1 MFKSVY
7 QSKTEEVNLNIDKFI
22 TLASKRYPK
31 IINKFKDRSNLFSFF
46 NFPKVI
52 YSLSL
57 RAKMA
62 LISVTKTNNP
72 PPSYWETSLDYTF

>member
-46 NFPKVI
+46 
-52 YSLSL
+52 
-57 RAKMA
+57 
-62 LISVTKTNNP
+62 
-72 PPSYWETSLDYTF
+72 